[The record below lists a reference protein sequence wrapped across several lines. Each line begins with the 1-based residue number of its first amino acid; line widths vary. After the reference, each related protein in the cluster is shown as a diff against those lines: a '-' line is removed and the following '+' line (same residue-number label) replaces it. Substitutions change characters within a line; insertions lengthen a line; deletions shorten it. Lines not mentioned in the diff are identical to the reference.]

1 MTTDPKTSGNSF
13 SQKARAAI
21 GGFAASA
28 QAATQLAAKQAERT
42 KLTSVTLP
50 HAYRELGKDIHA
62 TGRYRDQ
69 FPEEF
74 AKADELKGRI
84 AGLRQAAPHKE
95 GEAKS
100 FTDRAK
106 ETAGKARDAAHAKTL
121 EVELSS
127 VLRKLGRAAF
137 EKLGAASG
145 SPDLVGPIEQC
156 QQRLA
161 TLDAQIQAIDSS
173 AASGALTPRRLL
185 VGAGVV
191 AVLVLCLGAWAMFGG
206 GGSEPQV
213 AGIPERGLKSAQT
226 PVTDEIPTGVPDV
239 SDVVGDARSRLGDM
253 TRRIEEQQQ
262 RNEAMAEAARR
273 SYEETR
279 RLEREQ
285 AVDPVP
291 QNPSP
296 APKAYSAPP
305 ASEEP
310 GVRLMQSTES
320 GSVEPAKPDEAEWLA
335 QRERAELIRR
345 INNETATT
353 KPSEERQPKS
363 PISEIACLGNYD
375 LADVQAAFSPDG
387 RRAMSFFSGIVR
399 VWDVESQTEI
409 ASTEIPIDRPSSGN
423 LVIPSP
429 QAKYLLYSSDPNADV
444 RTYWIWNSETGDDPR
459 PLLHGFRAD
468 FMAWAVF
475 SPDGKYVMVRYQGGR
490 ILNGRPTEKAYVDPT
505 KPTTE
510 DGTVDRRN
518 EIALVVWD
526 LSTAKQIH
534 RYDGYWEG
542 VFLPTSDSLLLAKR
556 GSPPSGAD
564 DEDFEEGPLT
574 CEMVL
579 ADFDG
584 EIKRSFSLVTPD
596 RNLLGTRWMLS
607 GNGRRLLSFSE
618 HRDARRRL
626 ASTTMARCY
635 DVQSGK
641 KLYETR
647 LGEPSESFIVFDQ
660 IHALS
665 YDGSLL
671 LLETDPTYP
680 EAHSQVEIWDIQ
692 EGRMI
697 SRPNVEVFDD
707 LYCAKGCLLTRDNDL
722 LSATNGTIA
731 LWDVSSGEKV
741 VEYEQAT
748 DGIGILAGL
757 VCNDRQAV
765 LYGNGFRFMQLPD
778 WEPRKAA
785 RKLKVG
791 NFGLLQ
797 NLDDFKKMFPDSLE
811 QSSAVE
817 KKIGLTS
824 FTAKAKSQGS
834 ELVCRFVE
842 EDTWQI
848 EYTQRAD
855 AVGLEEELRE
865 QIGPPNIG
873 PTTTEPGVR
882 HMAWDFPG
890 VKLRAEGAGMHIELK
905 VDTDGKAMLVLT
917 NQPLKAKVN
926 KIVEDAIAAA
936 SLKSIGVGSVDQ
948 LRVGMSFPHVLAVLG
963 KPDRIDQVNALGKQ
977 VVMWTYYPEPGKFI
991 GLGFT
996 NGILLEWKV
1005 GTRAEDSPGVP

>member
-1 MTTDPKTSGNSF
+1 MTTDPKTSEKAF
-13 SQKARAAI
+13 SQKAKAAI
-21 GGFAASA
+21 SGFAASA
-28 QAATQLAAKQAERT
+28 KAAAQLTAKQAERT

-50 HAYRELGKDIHA
+50 HAYRELGKDIHS

-69 FPEEF
+69 FPDEF

-84 AGLRQAAPHKE
+84 AGLRQASPHKE
-95 GEAKS
+95 GETKS

-121 EVELSS
+121 EVELNS

-137 EKLGAASG
+137 EKLGKGSG
-145 SPDLVGPIEQC
+145 APALTGPIEQC

-161 TLDAQIQAIDSS
+161 TLDAEIQAIDSS

-185 VGAGVV
+185 VGTGVV

-213 AGIPERGLKSAQT
+213 AGIPKSGLKSAQT
-226 PVTDEIPTGVPDV
+226 PVTEDIPTGVPDV
-239 SDVVGDARSRLGDM
+239 GDVVGDARSRLGDM

-262 RNEAMAEAARR
+262 RNEAMSEAARQH
-273 SYEETR
+273 YEETR

-296 APKAYSAPP
+296 APKAYSAPS
-305 ASEEP
+305 ASEDP
-310 GVRLMQSTES
+310 GVRLMQSTER

-345 INNETATT
+345 INNETAAT
-353 KPSEERQPKS
+353 KPLEDRQPKA
-363 PISEIACLGNYD
+363 PITEIARLGNYD
-375 LADVQAAFSPDG
+375 LADVEATFSPDG
-387 RRAMSFFSGIVR
+387 RRAMSFIFGTVR
-399 VWDVESQTEI
+399 VWDVESQKEI
-409 ASTEIPIDRPSSGN
+409 ASTEIPIDRPDDYN
-423 LVIPSP
+423 VAIPSP
-429 QAKYLLYSSDPNADV
+429 QAKYLLYSDPGANV

-459 PLLHGFRAD
+459 PLNLHGFRAD
-468 FMAWAVF
+468 FMAWAAF
-475 SPDGKYVMVRYQGGR
+475 SPDDKYVMVRYQG
-490 ILNGRPTEKAYVDPT
+490 
-505 KPTTE
+505 
-510 DGTVDRRN
+510 GTVDRRN
-518 EIALVVWD
+518 EIALAVWD

-534 RYDGYWEG
+534 RYDGYREG
-542 VFLPTSDSLLLAKR
+542 VFLPTDKRLLLAKPDS
-556 GSPPSGAD
+556 SPDNSPRS
-564 DEDFEEGPLT
+564 EF
-574 CEMVL
+574 
-579 ADFDG
+579 ADFRYRSGCSLTAELDLLDFNG
-584 EIKRSFSLVTPD
+584 EVQRTFSLVTPNPD
-596 RNLLGTRWMLS
+596 AIANEWTLSGDGKSLLTILLQRDKRRRIAASAIVRGFDIETGRNL
-607 GNGRRLLSFSE
+607 
-618 HRDARRRL
+618 
-626 ASTTMARCY
+626 
-635 DVQSGK
+635 
-641 KLYETR
+641 YEFT
-647 LGEPSESFIVFDQ
+647 LGEPSESWSILGR
-660 IHALS
+660 IRGLS
-665 YDGSLL
+665 HDGSLL
-671 LLETDPTYP
+671 VLNTELSPDGDR
-680 EAHSQVEIWDIQ
+680 QVEIWDIPKGQ
-692 EGRMI
+692 MI
-697 SRPNVEVFDD
+697 HRLESETGGSLHVRRSEF
-707 LYCAKGCLLTRDNDL
+707 YTHKGSLLTSENDL
-722 LSATNGTIA
+722 LEATGGTIA
-731 LWDVSSGEKV
+731 LWDVPSGEKV
-741 VEYEQAT
+741 VEYSLAP
-748 DGIGILAGL
+748 DGSGILAGL

-817 KKIGLTS
+817 RKIGLTS

-890 VKLRAEGAGMHIELK
+890 VKLRPEGAGMHIELK